1 MTIDEA
7 IEIFRQT
14 AESQIVD
21 KEDFINDCVVLFMEG
36 LTADEAI
43 RKTRNKRIRQGY
55 EKKRFA
61 NPIINNDGE
70 DVSDYFYFVDQSTI
84 EHNDGNTLK
93 EKHPEAEKIATA
105 ILLINAL
112 RKGTPRISCRYLRKN
127 RKNFYRKKCG
137 VYKDTENRIFKENN
151 RIVDMNFKAL
161 IHTVLFMYPK
171 KEMKDWLRYH
181 ERKKDEFGFDE

>member
-21 KEDFINDCVVLFMEG
+21 KEDFINDCVVLFLEG

-61 NPIINNDGE
+61 EPIINDDGE
-70 DVSDYFYFVDQSTI
+70 DISDNFYFVDQSTV

-93 EKHPEAEKIATA
+93 EKHPEAEKLATA
-105 ILLINAL
+105 ILLTNAL
-112 RKGTPRISCRYLRKN
+112 RNGTQRIFCRYLRKN
-127 RKNFYRKKCG
+127 RKNIYGQKCN
-137 VYKDTENRIFKENN
+137 VYKDTEKHIFDINN
-151 RIVDMNFKAL
+151 RIVCTNLKTL
-161 IHTVLFMYPK
+161 IHTALFMYPK